1 MAKLHVSVSTTRK
14 WWVMPL
20 IYILYPF
27 QRWVNVDKLAQ
38 FIAVN
43 GFKHK
48 VGE

>member
-1 MAKLHVSVSTTRK
+1 MVKLYMTVSTTRK
-14 WWVMPL
+14 WWVLPL

-27 QRWVNVDKLAQ
+27 QRWVDMPKLAQ

-48 VGE
+48 VG